1 MINLRKGVDN
11 VVYKVYN
18 IREAARCCQ
27 KEREVKTMKE
37 KMMKYVLERYPKAT
51 EFRYVENV
59 YGRELQ
65 FLPNSGTIDCYT
77 CIVKNGTMQIL
88 REF

>member
-1 MINLRKGVDN
+1 
-11 VVYKVYN
+11 
-18 IREAARCCQ
+18 
-27 KEREVKTMKE
+27 MKE

-51 EFRYVENV
+51 EFCYVENV

-65 FLPNSGTIDCYT
+65 FLPNSTSIDCYT
-77 CIVKNGTMQIL
+77 CLVKNGTMQIL

>member
-1 MINLRKGVDN
+1 
-11 VVYKVYN
+11 
-18 IREAARCCQ
+18 
-27 KEREVKTMKE
+27 MKE
-37 KMMKYVLERYPKAT
+37 KMMKYVLERYAKAT

-65 FLPNSGTIDCYT
+65 FLPNSRAIDCYT

>member
-1 MINLRKGVDN
+1 
-11 VVYKVYN
+11 
-18 IREAARCCQ
+18 
-27 KEREVKTMKE
+27 MKE

-51 EFRYVENV
+51 EFHYVENA

-65 FLPNSGTIDCYT
+65 FLPNSRAIDCYT
-77 CIVKNGTMQIL
+77 CIVKNGTLQIL

>member
-1 MINLRKGVDN
+1 
-11 VVYKVYN
+11 
-18 IREAARCCQ
+18 
-27 KEREVKTMKE
+27 MKE

-51 EFRYVENV
+51 EFRDVENM

-65 FLPNSGTIDCYT
+65 FLPNSRAIDCYT